1 MGRQLQLNLCWMDQL
16 ETQKLDDSVL
26 CAIKILRLTKVDI
39 LYFLPAQ
46 NTQIRLEILCHI
58 PSLSSKSYDF

>member
-1 MGRQLQLNLCWMDQL
+1 MDQL

-46 NTQIRLEILCHI
+46 NTQIRLEILSHI
-58 PSLSSKSYDF
+58 PSLSLKSYDF